1 MEKNKS
7 NYMVRLVGNNKIRT
21 AIFISGKGSNM
32 KNLIKFS
39 KIKNSPIVIDFVLSN
54 NKKANCINYLK
65 KNKIDFKNVG
75 GYYPCNHEIDDL
87 DMLYFLRNKKANIS
101 LPIIRENNQMDF
113 FEWTNKDPLK
123 INKYGIAEPTLGKK
137 IYPDIIFVPL
147 VAYDDDLNRLG
158 YGGGFYD
165 RYLEKVSKI
174 KKIFKIGL
182 GFSYQEIKKIP
193 INKYD
198 KKLDLIITE
207 KKIIQ

>member
-1 MEKNKS
+1 
-7 NYMVRLVGNNKIRT
+7 MV
-21 AIFISGKGSNM
+21 
-32 KNLIKFS
+32 
-39 KIKNSPIVIDFVLSN
+39 P
-54 NKKANCINYLK
+54 KK
-65 KNKIDFKNVG
+65 
-75 GYYPCNHEIDDL
+75 
-87 DMLYFLRNKKANIS
+87 
-101 LPIIRENNQMDF
+101 
-113 FEWTNKDPLK
+113 
-123 INKYGIAEPTLGKK
+123 
-137 IYPDIIFVPL
+137 
-147 VAYDDDLNRLG
+147 AYDDDLNRLG

>member
-1 MEKNKS
+1 MSKS
-7 NYMVRLVGNNKIRT
+7 KLR
-21 AIFISGKGSNM
+21 
-32 KNLIKFS
+32 S
-39 KIKNSPIVIDFVLSN
+39 KILNLRKKNS
-54 NKKANCINYLK
+54 NKKLSLNPDRIYRFLK
-65 KNKIDFKNVG
+65 KNKINFKNVG

-113 FEWTNKDPLK
+113 FEWTNKDALK
-123 INKYGIAEPTLGKK
+123 INKYGIAEPISAKK

-165 RYLEKVSKI
+165 RYLEKINKI
-174 KKIFKIGL
+174 KKTFKIGL

-193 INKYD
+193 TNKYD
-198 KKLDLIITE
+198 KRLDFIITE

>member
-1 MEKNKS
+1 VSKS
-7 NYMVRLVGNNKIRT
+7 KLRSKILNLR
-21 AIFISGKGSNM
+21 K
-32 KNLIKFS
+32 KNLYKKLS
-39 KIKNSPIVIDFVLSN
+39 LSPDRIYQF
-54 NKKANCINYLK
+54 LK
-65 KNKIDFKNVG
+65 KNKINFKNVG
-75 GYYPCNHEIDDL
+75 GYYPSNYEIDDL
-87 DMLYFLRNKKANIS
+87 EILNFLRNKRANIS

-147 VAYDDDLNRLG
+147 VAYDIDLNRLG

-165 RYLEKVSKI
+165 RYLEKLLKI
-174 KKIFKIGL
+174 KNTLKIGL
-182 GFSYQEIKKIP
+182 GFSYQELKKIP

>member
-1 MEKNKS
+1 MSKS
-7 NYMVRLVGNNKIRT
+7 KLR
-21 AIFISGKGSNM
+21 
-32 KNLIKFS
+32 S
-39 KIKNSPIVIDFVLSN
+39 KILNLRKKNSYKKLSLYPDR
-54 NKKANCINYLK
+54 IYGFLK
-65 KNKIDFKNVG
+65 KNKINFKNVG

-87 DMLYFLRNKKANIS
+87 DILNFLRNKKANIS
-101 LPIIRENNQMDF
+101 LPIIKENNQMDF

-123 INKYGIAEPTLGKK
+123 INKYGIAEPIFGKK

-147 VAYDDDLNRLG
+147 VAYDDNLNRLG

-182 GFSYQEIKKIP
+182 GFSYQEIKKVP

>member
-1 MEKNKS
+1 MSKS
-7 NYMVRLVGNNKIRT
+7 KLR
-21 AIFISGKGSNM
+21 
-32 KNLIKFS
+32 S
-39 KIKNSPIVIDFVLSN
+39 KILNLRKKNS
-54 NKKANCINYLK
+54 NKKLSLNPDRIYRFLK
-65 KNKIDFKNVG
+65 KNKINFKNVG

-123 INKYGIAEPTLGKK
+123 INKYGIIEPISSKK

-165 RYLEKVSKI
+165 RYLKKIDKI
-174 KKIFKIGL
+174 KKILKIGL
-182 GFSYQEIKKIP
+182 GFSYQRIKKIP
-193 INKYD
+193 INKHD
-198 KKLDLIITE
+198 KKLDIIITE
-207 KKIIQ
+207 KQIIK

>member
-1 MEKNKS
+1 MSKS
-7 NYMVRLVGNNKIRT
+7 KLR
-21 AIFISGKGSNM
+21 
-32 KNLIKFS
+32 S
-39 KIKNSPIVIDFVLSN
+39 KILNLRKKNSYKKLSL
-54 NKKANCINYLK
+54 YPYGVYRFLK
-65 KNKIDFKNVG
+65 KNKINFKNVG

-87 DMLYFLRNKKANIS
+87 DMLNFLRNKRANIS
-101 LPIIRENNQMDF
+101 LPVIRENNQMDF
-113 FEWTNKDPLK
+113 FQWANQDPLK
-123 INKYGIAEPTLGKK
+123 INKYGIAEPISSTK
-137 IYPDIIFVPL
+137 IYPDVILIPL
-147 VAYDDDLNRLG
+147 VAYDNDLNRLG

-182 GFSYQEIKKIP
+182 GFSYQKIKKIP